1 VFKQLKDLWQAVQD
15 RLDQEHA
22 AANRRKGLPPG
33 EPGAWRSPIFERS
46 TWTRGD
52 DKPSDYRAEDSY
64 WGDTSSDN
72 DTSSGTDTS
81 SDSDTSTSD

>member
-1 VFKQLKDLWQAVQD
+1 MFKQLKDLWQAVQD
-15 RLDQEHA
+15 RLDQERTA
-22 AANRRKGLPPG
+22 AAQRHG
-33 EPGAWRSPIFERS
+33 ESGPRRSPIFERS